1 MSINHTARITIDCTT
16 RLLPTMFEE
25 GAENV
30 LLQLAVMH
38 HTQQTSSLHVEVGRK
53 NTDTVS

>member
-1 MSINHTARITIDCTT
+1 
-16 RLLPTMFEE
+16 MFEE

-30 LLQLAVMH
+30 LLQFADMH
-38 HTQQTSSLHVEVGRK
+38 HIQQTRSLHVEVGRK